1 MDKMLYIA
9 ASGATQDLLA
19 TSVRANNL
27 ANANTT
33 GFKAQMAQA
42 RSMAAFGEG
51 LPTRVFS
58 MTESPGNIY
67 APGSMIQTG
76 RELDVAIQGDGWFA
90 VQDRNGNEAYT
101 RAASLTVGA
110 DGILTDAHGSAVIG
124 EAGPIPLPIPLS
136 GISISTDGF
145 ISIRPLGAPVS
156 EQEEVGRLKFVNPDV
171 GELVRGDDGLF
182 RLKSGDEAALDAT
195 VTVRTGVLEAS
206 NVNPLGELMGLIGA
220 QRHFDTQLKIMET
233 ADELDRRGNQLLR
246 II

>member
-9 ASGATQDLLA
+9 ASGASQDLLA
-19 TSVRANNL
+19 TSIRANNL

-58 MTESPGNIY
+58 IAESPGNVY

-76 RELDVAIQGDGWFA
+76 RDLDLAIQGDGWFA
-90 VQDRNGNEAYT
+90 VQDRNGQEAYT
-101 RAASLTVGA
+101 RAASLTIST
-110 DGILTDAHGSAVIG
+110 DGILQDAHGSAVVG
-124 EAGPIPLPIPLS
+124 EAGPIALPIPLS
-136 GISISTDGF
+136 SISVSTDGF
-145 ISIRPLGAPVS
+145 ISIRPQGAPIS
-156 EQEEVGRLKFVNPDV
+156 EQEEVGRLKFVNPNVAD
-171 GELVRGDDGLF
+171 LVRGEDGLF
-182 RLKSGDEAALDAT
+182 RQKSGEAAALDPT
-195 VTVRTGVLEAS
+195 VAVRTGVLEAS

-220 QRHFDTQLKIMET
+220 QRHYDTQLNIMET
-233 ADELDRRGNQLLR
+233 ADDLDQRGNQLLR